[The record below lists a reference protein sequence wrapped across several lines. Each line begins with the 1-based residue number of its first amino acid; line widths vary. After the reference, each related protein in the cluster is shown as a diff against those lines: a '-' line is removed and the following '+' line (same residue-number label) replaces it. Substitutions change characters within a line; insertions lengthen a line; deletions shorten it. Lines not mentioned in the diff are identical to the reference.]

1 MEKDNGGKDGEEEAG
16 GGWQWETDD
25 IREQKISLSGGI
37 ALEQI
42 KIKGR

>member
-25 IREQKISLSGGI
+25 IRELKISLRGEWRNSVG
-37 ALEQI
+37 AD
-42 KIKGR
+42 KD